1 MTIWGV
7 FICHSRAGGNPG
19 PWVFRFLLLFFNL
32 QEMGKPAGYPQEIV
46 CGGKSQSVIVQK
58 AISRFYQ
65 PVSVKVEP
73 DIDSSSPLVSWLA
86 VRGGFDTQSIG
97 AISAPRYRSNFP

>member
-65 PVSVKVEP
+65 PVSVKGEHGGVFIQPGTSE
-73 DIDSSSPLVSWLA
+73 LVM
-86 VRGGFDTQSIG
+86 RGGFNTQSTG